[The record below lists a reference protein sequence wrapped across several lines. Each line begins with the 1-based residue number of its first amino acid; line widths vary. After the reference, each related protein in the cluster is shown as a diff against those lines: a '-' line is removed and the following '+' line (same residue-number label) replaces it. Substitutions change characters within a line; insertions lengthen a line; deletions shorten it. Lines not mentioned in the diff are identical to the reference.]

1 LYEPFSTGANWL
13 LRAVVMSAL
22 LHGVIVAVWYVGVH
36 KSSNAREVQ
45 LVDIELAPPPPKAEA
60 LTAEVARPPQ
70 ASPGAAAASSTETP
84 ELPTTEPMD
93 VALVDAGVPDAPPPD
108 AAPKKKKRPDAGV
121 VDDAGVDEDAGVED
135 AGVDDAGVEEPHLAS
150 GVADAGSVAM
160 MTDLEASAALHDGG
174 VGSAAVAVAVAVGS
188 GAGSSETPGV
198 AAATNVGSGSG
209 TPGTDNLPAVDG
221 APTTAGTAAN
231 LLAYFPAGHQITALI
246 RFDRLRSTEW
256 AEPAEKLFKPMPD
269 YRALFGDRVAG
280 VGDKLDTLIISTPRP
295 RDAAATTLVVHSQL
309 TRPQL
314 RAFLTNRDTPI
325 AWSATK
331 GGLLGKRSGK
341 LFQGDKRV
349 LLSPWKNWV
358 VLAQPEDL
366 GGVTAPAGGSLDA
379 IEAKAKLP
387 PWLDGIRTI
396 ETESGDEKQ
405 RGPAL
410 VLTLVGSGKR
420 YKIPDVGLGITSA
433 PSPVRLSLAME
444 LTKQGWLVRGNIVF
458 ANEADAT
465 EFVTTVEQVKE
476 RVTDSRLLSGLLR
489 KQHAYNAVA
498 GLSVARGGARVSYAT
513 SLSIADARA
522 VMVVMAQTLEDYFA
536 PPTAAPAPAP
546 GRSPAPSPAPAPA
559 PSPVP

>member
-1 LYEPFSTGANWL
+1 
-13 LRAVVMSAL
+13 
-22 LHGVIVAVWYVGVH
+22 
-36 KSSNAREVQ
+36 
-45 LVDIELAPPPPKAEA
+45 
-60 LTAEVARPPQ
+60 
-70 ASPGAAAASSTETP
+70 
-84 ELPTTEPMD
+84 
-93 VALVDAGVPDAPPPD
+93 
-108 AAPKKKKRPDAGV
+108 
-121 VDDAGVDEDAGVED
+121 
-135 AGVDDAGVEEPHLAS
+135 
-150 GVADAGSVAM
+150 
-160 MTDLEASAALHDGG
+160 
-174 VGSAAVAVAVAVGS
+174 
-188 GAGSSETPGV
+188 
-198 AAATNVGSGSG
+198 
-209 TPGTDNLPAVDG
+209 
-221 APTTAGTAAN
+221 
-231 LLAYFPAGHQITALI
+231 LLAYFPVGHQITALI
-246 RFDRLRSTEW
+246 RFDRLRNTEW

-269 YRALFGDRVAG
+269 YRALFGDRVAA

-295 RDAAATTLVVHSQL
+295 RDATATTLVVHSQL

-314 RAFLTNRDTPI
+314 RDFLTNRDTPI

-341 LFQGDKRV
+341 LLQGDKRV
-349 LLSPWKNWV
+349 LLSPWKNWI

-366 GGVTAPAGGSLDA
+366 GAVTARAAGSLDA

-410 VLTLVGSGKR
+410 VLTLVGPGKR

-476 RVTDSRLLSGLLR
+476 RVTDSRLLSGLLK

-498 GLSVARGGARVSYAT
+498 GLSVARGGVRVSYAT

-522 VMVVMAQTLEDYFA
+522 VMAVMAQTLEDYFA
-536 PPTAAPAPAP
+536 PAP
-546 GRSPAPSPAPAPA
+546 
-559 PSPVP
+559 

>member
-1 LYEPFSTGANWL
+1 MTTPRPLYEPFSTGANWL

-22 LHGVIVAVWYVGVH
+22 LHAVIVAVWYVAVH
-36 KSSNAREVQ
+36 KSKEREVQ
-45 LVDIELAPPPPKAEA
+45 LVDIEVAPPPPKAEA
-60 LTAEVARPPQ
+60 LTAEVARPPE
-70 ASPGAAAASSTETP
+70 ASSAAAPASAATEVP
-84 ELPTTEPMD
+84 EQGTEPTD
-93 VALVDAGVPDAPPPD
+93 VALVDAGVPDAPPP
-108 AAPKKKKRPDAGV
+108 KKRKRRPDAGL
-121 VDDAGVDEDAGVED
+121 DAGAEEPQLAGGESD
-135 AGVDDAGVEEPHLAS
+135 AGVDDAGTL
-150 GVADAGSVAM
+150 VATMTDIEAAAAMRDAG
-160 MTDLEASAALHDGG
+160 L
-174 VGSAAVAVAVAVGS
+174 GSAAVATGSGAGSSAIATGS

-198 AAATNVGSGSG
+198 AAATEAGSGSG
-209 TPGTDNLPAVDG
+209 TAGTDNLPEVDG

-231 LLAYFPAGHQITALI
+231 LLAYFPAGHQVTALI
-246 RFDRLRSTEW
+246 RFDRLRNTEW
-256 AEPAEKLFKPMPD
+256 AEPAEKLFRPMPD
-269 YRALFGDRVAG
+269 YRALFGDRLAG
-280 VGDKLDTLIISTPRP
+280 VGDKLDALVISTPRP

-314 RAFLTNRDTPI
+314 RDFLANRDTPI

-366 GGVTAPAGGSLDA
+366 GGVTAPAAGSLDA

-387 PWLDGIRTI
+387 TWLDGIRKI
-396 ETESGDEKQ
+396 ETESGDEK

-410 VLTLVGSGKR
+410 VLTLVGPGKR

-433 PSPVRLSLAME
+433 PSPTRLSLAME

-465 EFVTTVEQVKE
+465 EFTTTVEAVKE
-476 RVTDSRLLSGLLR
+476 RVTDSRLLSGLLK
-489 KQHAYNAVA
+489 KQHAYNAVV

-522 VMVVMAQTLEDYFA
+522 VLAVMAQTLEDYF
-536 PPTAAPAPAP
+536 
-546 GRSPAPSPAPAPA
+546 SPSSGSATGP
-559 PSPVP
+559 

>member
-1 LYEPFSTGANWL
+1 MIS
-13 LRAVVMSAL
+13 VL
-22 LHGVIVAVWYVGVH
+22 LHAVIVAVWYVGVH
-36 KSSNAREVQ
+36 KTKEREAQ

-60 LTAEVARPPQ
+60 LTAEVARPPE
-70 ASPGAAAASSTETP
+70 ASTAAA
-84 ELPTTEPMD
+84 PTQPSVPDEPGTEPTD
-93 VALVDAGVPDAPPPD
+93 VALVDAGVPDAPPP
-108 AAPKKKKRPDAGV
+108 KKKKRPRPDAGV
-121 VDDAGVDEDAGVED
+121 Y
-135 AGVDDAGVEEPHLAS
+135 DDAGVEEPQLA
-150 GVADAGSVAM
+150 GADLDAGATVAM
-160 MTDLEASAALHDGG
+160 TTDLEAAAALHDAGDG
-174 VGSAAVAVAVAVGS
+174 T
-188 GAGSSETPGV
+188 GSSATPGV
-198 AAATNVGSGSG
+198 AAATEAGSGSG
-209 TPGTDNLPAVDG
+209 TPGMDNLPAVDG

-246 RFDRLRSTEW
+246 RFDRLRNTEW

-314 RAFLTNRDTPI
+314 RDFLTNRDTPI

-366 GGVTAPAGGSLDA
+366 GSVIAPAPGSLDA

-387 PWLDGIRTI
+387 AWLDGIRTI

-410 VLTLVGSGKR
+410 VLTLVGPGKR
-420 YKIPDVGLGITSA
+420 YNIPDVGLGITSA
-433 PSPVRLSLAME
+433 PSPTRLSLAME

-465 EFVTTVEQVKE
+465 EFTTTVEQVKE
-476 RVTDSRLLSGLLR
+476 RVTDSRLLSGLLK

-498 GLSVARGGARVSYAT
+498 GLSVARGGVRVSYAT

-522 VMVVMAQTLEDYFA
+522 VMAVMAQTLEDYFA
-536 PPTAAPAPAP
+536 PSPPPTPPTAP
-546 GRSPAPSPAPAPA
+546 
-559 PSPVP
+559 